1 MVHDNC
7 TNTICGTELSQ
18 AASLSWRGW
27 FQDGKRLMTAEFT
40 RAVTLA
46 FALMLMWRHRACVRR
61 HLITLDAH
69 LLADVGLTR
78 AQALKEAQKPFW
90 VE

>member
-1 MVHDNC
+1 
-7 TNTICGTELSQ
+7 
-18 AASLSWRGW
+18 
-27 FQDGKRLMTAEFT
+27 
-40 RAVTLA
+40 
-46 FALMLMWRHRACVRR
+46 MLMWRHRACVRR